1 MARGTADTIE
11 RVLRHETWAVVGLT
25 ANPLRPAYGVARFLQ
40 QHGKR
45 IVPVNP
51 KGETVHGEPGYRSLA
66 EVPFPVDVVDVF
78 RRSAD
83 AGAHVDEAVAA
94 GAKAV
99 WLQLAVIDE
108 AAADRAEAAGLDVV
122 MDHCPAIEW
131 SAHGPRQEPG
141 HRPSPGPGRPARG

>member
-1 MARGTADTIE
+1 VGAARRGHNDGMARGDDETIE
-11 RVLRHETWAVVGLT
+11 RVLGHETWAVVGLT
-25 ANPLRPAYGVARFLQ
+25 ANPRRPAYGVARFLQ

-51 KGETVHGEPGYRSLA
+51 KAEEVHGEPGYASLA
-66 EVPFPVDVVDVF
+66 DVPFPVDVVDVF
-78 RRSAD
+78 RRSSD

-99 WLQLAVIDE
+99 WLQLDVIDE
-108 AAADRAEAAGLDVV
+108 AAADRAAAAGLDVV

-131 SAHGPRQEPG
+131 SAHGPR
-141 HRPSPGPGRPARG
+141 

>member
-1 MARGTADTIE
+1 MARTRGDAETIE

-25 ANPLRPAYGVARFLQ
+25 SNERRPAYGVARFLKAR
-40 QHGKR
+40 GKR

-51 KGETVHGEPGYRSLA
+51 TGESVHGEQGYTSIA
-66 EVPFPVDVVDVF
+66 EIPFPVDVVDVF
-78 RRSAD
+78 RRSEL

-99 WLQLAVIDE
+99 WLQLDVVDE
-108 AAADRAEAAGLDVV
+108 PAADRAESAGLDVI

-131 SAHGPRQEPG
+131 STHGPR
-141 HRPSPGPGRPARG
+141 